1 MLKKNLSKRV
11 TSAVLAIFFL
21 CVSVAPVCSASN
33 PPKKRP
39 KLKRQSSWM
48 NQRPKK
54 GNSRFV
60 DLIEYD
66 YDEDDCYP
74 EEDYEDKKYKESVMS
89 SFGNSVGNTTGILS
103 NNDETE
109 GNNFNVNDAYD
120 WEEEEEEWNEPT
132 KKEDE
137 KVGNS
142 SLIAEEEKNNLNDN
156 DDHIANAEESG
167 TQNGNTATNDDGQNN
182 PEPFQDASHRG
193 YQESWNEIVF
203 SDDNNE

>member
-39 KLKRQSSWM
+39 KLKGQSSWM
-48 NQRPKK
+48 NVPPPSKDFSCNL
-54 GNSRFV
+54 GESST
-60 DLIEYD
+60 DD
-66 YDEDDCYP
+66 GDE
-74 EEDYEDKKYKESVMS
+74 
-89 SFGNSVGNTTGILS
+89 VGNTTGNSS

-109 GNNFNVNDAYD
+109 GNNFNVNDDYDYDYD
-120 WEEEEEEWNEPT
+120 WEEEEEEECNETT
-132 KKEDE
+132 KNGDE
-137 KVGNS
+137 VGNNAS
-142 SLIAEEEKNNLNDN
+142 TVEEENNNLNEN

-167 TQNGNTATNDDGQNN
+167 TQNGNTATNNNNQNN
-182 PEPFQDASHRG
+182 PARSQNAAYRD

-203 SDDNNE
+203 DDNNNE

>member
-39 KLKRQSSWM
+39 KLKGQSSWM
-48 NQRPKK
+48 NIPPPSKDFSCNL
-54 GNSRFV
+54 GESST
-60 DLIEYD
+60 DD
-66 YDEDDCYP
+66 GDE
-74 EEDYEDKKYKESVMS
+74 
-89 SFGNSVGNTTGILS
+89 VGNTTGNSS